1 MTNTADIYTMSLT
14 PRKPLRIGLFTTSHR
29 NANQQNVK
37 IPCSL
42 SEHGTCPLIASLVD
56 GSTRMRDSILI
67 PTRAVDTTTFHWT
80 TCNQSCRLCWRL
92 VSPANWTG
100 TRPEMWMQCH
110 KKWPTAHYTRL
121 SWIYTSWKRLIDLEI
136 PPLHYYY
143 CCNNDERAV
152 YSLHRPKDHNKM
164 TAVTS
169 YSLLESSH
177 CAFLFSLD
185 HNWIVDAR
193 EQETTTTSRSILV
206 LLPRHLQIGLP
217 RFYHGNHEKY
227 SLNLLDRR
235 SSLLCVRIDNNR
247 APPWS
252 YCNRFG

>member
-1 MTNTADIYTMSLT
+1 MCTKLWSRLISIIIPIQTCVMTNTADIYTMSLT

-80 TCNQSCRLCWRL
+80 RTCNQSCRLCWRL

-152 YSLHRPKDHNKM
+152 YSLHRPKDHNKID
-164 TAVTS
+164 S
-169 YSLLESSH
+169 CYILL
-177 CAFLFSLD
+177 
-185 HNWIVDAR
+185 
-193 EQETTTTSRSILV
+193 TSRVIALRFLV
-206 LLPRHLQIGLP
+206 FTRPQLNSGCERT
-217 RFYHGNHEKY
+217 RNHDK
-227 SLNLLDRR
+227 S
-235 SSLLCVRIDNNR
+235 
-247 APPWS
+247 
-252 YCNRFG
+252 